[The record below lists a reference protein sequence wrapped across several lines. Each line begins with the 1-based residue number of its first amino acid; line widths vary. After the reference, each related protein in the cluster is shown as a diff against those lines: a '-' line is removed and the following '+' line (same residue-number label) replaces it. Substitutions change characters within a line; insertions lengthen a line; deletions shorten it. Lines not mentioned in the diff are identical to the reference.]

1 MEDKKALSPLSI
13 LSMTCI
19 SLIESIILI
28 LDASRDSED
37 SEDSEHISFDDGL
50 SDNIYFDDIGCEFE
64 RDLEGK
70 LRNRITEKRHRD
82 NSDW

>member
-19 SLIESIILI
+19 SIIESIILI
-28 LDASRDSED
+28 LDASRD

-50 SDNIYFDDIGCEFE
+50 SDNIYFDVIGCEFE

-70 LRNRITEKRHRD
+70 LRNRVTEKRHRD

>member
-19 SLIESIILI
+19 SIIESIILI
-28 LDASRDSED
+28 LDASR
-37 SEDSEHISFDDGL
+37 DSEHISFDDGL

-70 LRNRITEKRHRD
+70 LRNRVTEKRHRD

>member
-1 MEDKKALSPLSI
+1 MEYKKSPTLISI
-13 LSMTCI
+13 FGSIFI
-19 SLIESIILI
+19 SLLKVIVFVLE
-28 LDASRDSED
+28 ASSKSSNIGR
-37 SEDSEHISFDDGL
+37 EHISYDDGI

-82 NSDW
+82 N

>member
-1 MEDKKALSPLSI
+1 MEYKKALRSSQ
-13 LSMTCI
+13 
-19 SLIESIILI
+19 SLGAFSFHCLKLLFFVLE
-28 LDASRDSED
+28 ASSKSSNIGR
-37 SEDSEHISFDDGL
+37 EHISYDDGI